1 MRTTGGMPSSTSNG
15 KGRIVF
21 NLFKLNLLDI
31 FYKDFGHRAS
41 KITQH
46 KSDNLTHNFTNGI
59 CHIFENIWVLFGSE
73 QSLNFDI
80 KKDICSLYFSLVS
93 VVKFFFEKL
102 WTGLEKYQLEKLD
115 DSFDTKIIVGHST
128 FKACYFAHICNVNRQ
143 KHSTSF

>member
-1 MRTTGGMPSSTSNG
+1 MSVSHKMIKGLSPLQSKALLLNLFHSDNDQVLLNKLPTTGGMPSSTSNG

-59 CHIFENIWVLFGSE
+59 CHIFENI
-73 QSLNFDI
+73 
-80 KKDICSLYFSLVS
+80 
-93 VVKFFFEKL
+93 
-102 WTGLEKYQLEKLD
+102 
-115 DSFDTKIIVGHST
+115 
-128 FKACYFAHICNVNRQ
+128 
-143 KHSTSF
+143 